1 MKRAHST
8 ARDRKRNASGQGIL
22 EGACGTV
29 VIMIVFVAVL
39 TLGVNIYTVLTV
51 DTTLRLVAMESA
63 KLREEYT
70 FFLGQRRNDI
80 DEQTAKD
87 NARAFAVALS
97 NANGLAVQPNDV
109 NFNDVINADQAG
121 TRCTIRLKQLKLP
134 YGGGAF
140 PLFLARQ
147 VSVVVARMNVPAP
160 ALVDINA
167 NSEGGTITVRVP
179 GYGAYRGLQ
188 TATTANGRFAI
199 NRPELFQATNLPGV
213 PMPGPVKAKIYLP
226 ISLGS
231 EARIMAPIN
240 LNGNGSRNFSSPNI
254 LPDVPQRNLNL

>member
-1 MKRAHST
+1 MRRAHNR
-8 ARDRKRNASGQGIL
+8 ARASRRNASGQGLL
-22 EGACGTV
+22 EGACGTAV
-29 VIMIVFVAVL
+29 LMTVFVAIL

-80 DEQTAKD
+80 AEQTARD
-87 NARAFAVALS
+87 NARAFAVALCK
-97 NANGLAVQPNDV
+97 ANGLAVRSNDV
-109 NFNDVINADQAG
+109 NFNDVINADQSG

-140 PLFLARQ
+140 PLILARE

-167 NSEGGTITVRVP
+167 NSEGGTVTVRVP
-179 GYGAYRGLQ
+179 GYGAFRGIQ
-188 TATTANGRFAI
+188 TATTANGRFAL
-199 NRPELFQATNLPGV
+199 NRPDLFQATSLPGV
-213 PMPGPVKAKIYLP
+213 PMPGPVKAKFYLP

-240 LNGNGSRNFSSPNI
+240 IGGNNKAYTSPNI
-254 LPDVPQRNLNL
+254 LPDVAQRNLNL